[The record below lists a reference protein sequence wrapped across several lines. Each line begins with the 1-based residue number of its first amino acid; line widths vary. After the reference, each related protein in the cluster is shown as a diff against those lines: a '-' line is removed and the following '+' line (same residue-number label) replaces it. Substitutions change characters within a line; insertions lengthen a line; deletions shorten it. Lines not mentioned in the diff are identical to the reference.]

1 MNLDK
6 QNQNLLCYHY
16 TTELHG
22 RGPLL
27 GILSISSDQREKIT
41 GFQSTGVPYILAA
54 TMRVFALFFAVGI
67 VLPSSLSAQHDAQ
80 RDAVWGVAQGDRNAF
95 EKPFFNARGDA
106 GTAESLFVNLLMLLQ
121 EEKTDQAV
129 EVARESLAAGLPAE
143 RLFAGGELLAK
154 LREHED
160 FEGLPGVSEVG
171 PIVHGPMIGAVTDD
185 GISVWVRTREPMEVK
200 FEVDSEE
207 AVSATSGVD
216 TDLTVVLRVDGLK
229 SGRKYIGRVLAQGK
243 EESLDFTTRPAA
255 GEGSTFRVAFGGG
268 AGYVPHWEYMWNT
281 IAHYE
286 PDAMLMLGDNVYI
299 DDPEHLVTHHYCYNR
314 RQSRPEWKNF
324 VRQVPMYSIYDDH
337 DFGDN
342 DCIPGPE
349 IEKPAWKRE
358 VWDMFRRN
366 WVNPAYGGGD
376 EQPGCWYD
384 FTIGDVQFFMLDGRY
399 YRDLKGGSMLGPVQ
413 KKWLLGQLKASRA
426 TFKVIVS
433 PVPFTPDIK
442 PGSRDPW
449 DGYPEEREEIFSTI
463 EENEIDGVFLVA
475 ADRHRTD
482 LRKIERKNGYTL
494 FEFESSRLTN
504 RHVHSVVKT
513 PGLVWGY
520 NDTCS
525 FGLMQFDTT
534 ADDPEVLFRCIDI
547 DGAEQHS
554 YTLRLSE
561 ISHD

>member
-1 MNLDK
+1 MM
-6 QNQNLLCYHY
+6 
-16 TTELHG
+16 
-22 RGPLL
+22 R
-27 GILSISSDQREKIT
+27 ISAL
-41 GFQSTGVPYILAA
+41 FLPVL
-54 TMRVFALFFAVGI
+54 FAL
-67 VLPSSLSAQHDAQ
+67 PSWLSAQHDAQ
-80 RDAVWGVAQGDRNAF
+80 RDAVWGVAKGDRSGF

-106 GTAESLFVNLLMLLQ
+106 GTAETFFVNMLMFLQ
-121 EEKTDQAV
+121 EGKTDQAI
-129 EVARESLAAGLPAE
+129 EVARETLATGLPAE
-143 RLFAGGELLAK
+143 RLFAGGELLAT
-154 LREHED
+154 LRGHAD
-160 FEGLPGVSEVG
+160 FEALSGVSEVG

-185 GISVWVRTREPMEVK
+185 GISVWIRTREPMEVK
-200 FEVDSEE
+200 FEVEGGKT
-207 AVSATSGVD
+207 VSATSSED
-216 TDLTVVLRVDGLK
+216 SDMTVVLRVDGLK
-229 SGRKYIGRVLAQGK
+229 PGKSYEGKVLAEGK
-243 EESLDFTTRPAA
+243 EESLEFTTRPAV
-255 GEGSTFRVAFGGG
+255 GESATFKVAFGGG
-268 AGYVPHWEYMWNT
+268 AGYVPHWEYMWDT
-281 IAHYE
+281 ISHYE

-299 DDPEHLVTHHYCYNR
+299 DDPEHLLTHHYCYNR

-337 DFGDN
+337 DFADN

-384 FTIGDVQFFMLDGRY
+384 FSIGDVQFFLIDGRY
-399 YRDLKGGSMLGPVQ
+399 YRDLKGGSMLGAVQ
-413 KKWLLGQLKASRA
+413 KKWLLDGLKASEA
-426 TFKVIVS
+426 TFKVLVS
-433 PVPFTPDIK
+433 PVPFTPNIK

-463 EENEIDGVFLVA
+463 ESNGIDGVFLVA

-482 LRKIERKNGYTL
+482 LRKTERENGYPL